1 MLAYWRACCYLAAVV
16 MVTTHHK
23 ELVVIS
29 TFLHRVKSIEV
40 TATHDGSLGGAVRDI
55 IVRFDNGDHW
65 EVTLFSAS
73 NCKEEGASQLMV
85 KPWEPQEV
93 FVGGSDAS

>member
-1 MLAYWRACCYLAAVV
+1 

-40 TATHDGSLGGAVRDI
+40 TETHDGQLGGAVRDI
-55 IVRFDNGDHW
+55 IINLEGGDRW

-73 NCKEEGASQLMV
+73 DCKEKGASQLMV
-85 KPWEPQEV
+85 KPWEPKEV